1 VSVFNQTP
9 ASIDRQLFLDPAGPV
24 SIQRYDIVRYPIFL
38 KLTKQQ
44 LSVFWLP
51 DEINCTKDPKDF
63 KALLPQE
70 QHIVTS
76 NIKRQIVLDSIQG
89 RAPSQILGPIA
100 SVPEVEAFI
109 TQWTSFE
116 QIHSMSYTHIIQAVY
131 PNPSEVIDSICDNP
145 LIMGMATDTSKYY
158 DELDRINKTPR
169 ALSKDPEQQRYG
181 HKRAL
186 WLCLHSINA
195 LEGIRF
201 YCSFAC
207 TWAFAELGKMEG
219 NASIIRLIA
228 RDENIHLAA
237 TQHMIKILARDDPDF
252 ARLKVECAPQVEKIF
267 ADVIQQEKEWAKY
280 LFKDGSMIGLN
291 YDLLAE
297 YVEWIAHKRMINIGV
312 QSPFK
317 PGSNPLPWTQK
328 WISPES
334 VQPAP
339 QEVSTTEYIQG
350 VKKSSDRSFASSLEL

>member
-1 VSVFNQTP
+1 VSVFNQT
-9 ASIDRQLFLDPAGPV
+9 STNIDRQLFLDPAGPV
-24 SIQRYDIVRYPIFL
+24 SIQRYDIVKYPIFL

-63 KALLPQE
+63 KTLLPQE

-116 QIHSMSYTHIIQAVY
+116 QIHSMSYTHIIQAIY
-131 PNPSEVIDSICDNP
+131 PNPSKVIDSIMDNP

-158 DELDRINKTPR
+158 DELAQWNNIHLNTSTTKYN
-169 ALSKDPEQQRYG
+169 RYQ
-181 HKRAL
+181 HKKAL

-201 YCSFAC
+201 YVSFSA

-219 NASIIRLIA
+219 NAAIIRLIA

-252 ARLKVECAPQVEKIF
+252 AKLKIECAHQVEAIF
-267 ADVIQQEKEWAKY
+267 ADVIKQEKEWAHY

-291 YDLLAE
+291 YQLLAD

-334 VQPAP
+334 VQAAP

-350 VKKSSDRSFASSLEL
+350 VKKTSDRSFTKSLEL